1 MAPVL
6 SIRRGGV
13 SMASLRRVRAAS
25 GLSLQGYPAIASA
38 IPARK
43 SDCQSSS
50 YAASGRQPGQ
60 VGKSRATEVHCP
72 ASVTRGGHM
81 ADEPSRGLADEVAAS
96 AALSDIN
103 DRAARRSYPAYDV
116 HDLRAHPG

>member
-81 ADEPSRGLADEVAAS
+81 ADEPSRGLADVVAAS
-96 AALSDIN
+96 TALSDIAG
-103 DRAARRSYPAYDV
+103 RAGPLFYPAS
-116 HDLRAHPG
+116 HINHLPG